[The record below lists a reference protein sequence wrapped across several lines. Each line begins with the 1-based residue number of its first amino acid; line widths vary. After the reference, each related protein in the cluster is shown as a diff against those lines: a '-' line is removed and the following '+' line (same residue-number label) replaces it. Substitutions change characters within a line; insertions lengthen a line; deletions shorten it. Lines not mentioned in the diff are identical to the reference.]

1 MATPRK
7 DWKAEWEKKAAL
19 SRKLAK
25 RANQRMVRLERYSER
40 QGMGGIKEYAYK
52 KAQEYIKKNLGMGS
66 GPAGRFKENIK
77 LYDVETDKMGFIGA
91 KQKNLTDEQL
101 SELYKQNVR
110 LMNNRIKAINE
121 FLESESSILGTS
133 KYGITRIYDKR
144 TQTIN
149 ERFLSKYGLELS
161 ENDLKRFFESKKQA
175 KLAEIVGSDQMF
187 AVASVMK
194 KYNLKSNKRELE
206 RFLKNNVDLEDRASV
221 KSRVGE
227 SYSDYLDRVREFID
241 FTGDEVLDDMVI
253 QALQNGINANN
264 IFI

>member
-7 DWKAEWEKKAAL
+7 DWKAEWEAKAAL

-25 RANQRMVRLERYSER
+25 RANQRMFRIEQYAER

-52 KAQEYIKKNLGMGS
+52 KAQKYIKTNLGVGPS
-66 GPAGRFKENIK
+66 GLGRFKENIK

-101 SELYKQNVR
+101 AELYKQNVR
-110 LMNNRIKAINE
+110 LQVNRIKALNE

-149 ERFLSKYGLELS
+149 EKFLSKYGLELS
-161 ENDLKRFFESKKQA
+161 ENDLKRFFESKKQS
-175 KLAEIVGSDQMF
+175 KLESDYGSDQMF
-187 AVASVMK
+187 AIASVMK
-194 KYNLKSNKRELE
+194 KFNLKANKRELE
-206 RFLKNNVDLEDRASV
+206 KYLKSNIDLKDRD
-221 KSRVGE
+221 KIRQRTGE
-227 SYSDYLDRVREFID
+227 SFKDYLERIDEFVK
-241 FTGDEVLDDMVI
+241 FTGDEVLDDLVKK
-253 QALQNGINANN
+253 ALKDGINVNN

>member
-7 DWKAEWEKKAAL
+7 DWKAEWEAKAAL

-25 RANQRMVRLERYSER
+25 RANQRLVRIERYAER

-52 KAQEYIKKNLGMGS
+52 KAQEYIKKNLGMGA

-91 KQKNLTDEQL
+91 KQKNLTDEQI

-110 LMNNRIKAINE
+110 LQMNRIKAINE

-149 ERFLSKYGLELS
+149 KKFLSKYGLELS
-161 ENDLKRFFESKKQA
+161 ENDLKRFFESKKQS
-175 KLAEIVGSDQMF
+175 KLESDYGSDQMF
-187 AVASVMK
+187 AIASVMK
-194 KYNLKSNKRELE
+194 KYNLKANKRELE
-206 RFLKNNVDLEDRASV
+206 KYLKSNVDLKDR
-221 KSRVGE
+221 KYIKQRTGE
-227 SYSDYLDRVREFID
+227 SFNDYLTRVDEFVK
-241 FTGDEVLDDMVI
+241 FTGDEVLDDLVKK
-253 QALQNGINANN
+253 ALKDGINVNN